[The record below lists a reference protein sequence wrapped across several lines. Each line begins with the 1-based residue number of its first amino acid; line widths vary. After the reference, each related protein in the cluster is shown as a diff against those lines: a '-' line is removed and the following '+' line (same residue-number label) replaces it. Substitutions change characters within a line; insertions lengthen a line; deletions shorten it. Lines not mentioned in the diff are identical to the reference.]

1 MAASHTKDATFLWL
15 YDQLTML
22 LLFSRLGGN
31 RQRTLFLGD
40 GRDDTPPGFERKEE
54 GGDLKS
60 SKDREKARLGT

>member
-31 RQRTLFLGD
+31 RQRTL
-40 GRDDTPPGFERKEE
+40 PW
-54 GGDLKS
+54 
-60 SKDREKARLGT
+60 